1 MGVCWGEG
9 METSQSPRYLTKV
22 RSEAVRA
29 YSLKVACSSKVVQGR
44 FLEKPPYLESELEEE
59 VNVQAEVQ
67 KNKDEAKVQGNLYI
81 MEATEAETSEARGQ
95 GPWYKLFNCMPA
107 I

>member
-1 MGVCWGEG
+1 M
-9 METSQSPRYLTKV
+9 
-22 RSEAVRA
+22 
-29 YSLKVACSSKVVQGR
+29 VQGR

-67 KNKDEAKVQGNLYI
+67 KNKDKAKVQVNLYI

-95 GPWYKLFNCMPA
+95 GPWYKSFDCMP
-107 I
+107 IL